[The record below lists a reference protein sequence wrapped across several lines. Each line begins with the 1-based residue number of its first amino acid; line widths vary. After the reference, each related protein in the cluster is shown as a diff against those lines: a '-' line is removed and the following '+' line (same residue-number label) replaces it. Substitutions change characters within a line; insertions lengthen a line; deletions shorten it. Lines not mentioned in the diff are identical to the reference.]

1 MRLDQLKAPPGARR
15 NRKRVGRGNASG
27 TGTYAGRGMKGQKA
41 RAGGGVRRG
50 FEGGQL
56 PVIRRLPTQRG
67 FTNIF
72 KKEYAV
78 VNLDSIAA
86 RLPEESEV
94 TPELLKEARLIRGMS
109 LPVKV
114 LGRGEMDRAITVL
127 AHRFSDEARRKIEAA
142 GGQAVEL

>member
-15 NRKRVGRGNASG
+15 NRKRVGRGNGSG
-27 TGTYAGRGMKGQKA
+27 NGTYAGRGMKGQKA

-86 RLPEESEV
+86 KLAEETEV
-94 TPELLKEARLIRGMS
+94 TPELLKDARLIRGLS

-114 LGRGEMDRAITVL
+114 LGRGEIDKAITVL
-127 AHRFSDEARRKIEAA
+127 ANRFSDEARRKIEAA
-142 GGQAVEL
+142 GGQAVEI

>member
-1 MRLDQLKAPPGARR
+1 MRLDELKAPAGARR
-15 NRKRVGRGNASG
+15 QRKRVGRGNGSG
-27 TGTYAGRGMKGQKA
+27 SGTYAGRGMKGQKA

-72 KKEYAV
+72 KKEYAI
-78 VNLDSIAA
+78 VNLDSIVAK
-86 RLPEESEV
+86 LPEETDV
-94 TPELLKEARLIRGMS
+94 TPELMKEARLIRGLG

-114 LGRGEMDRAITVL
+114 LGRGEIDRAVTVL
-127 AHRFSDEARRKIEAA
+127 AHKFSDEARRKLEAA
-142 GGQAVEL
+142 GGQAVEI

>member
-15 NRKRVGRGNASG
+15 NRKRVGRGNGSGSG
-27 TGTYAGRGMKGQKA
+27 TYSGRGMKGQKA

-72 KKEYAV
+72 KKEYSV
-78 VNLDSIAA
+78 VNLDSIEEK
-86 RLPEESEV
+86 LPEESEV
-94 TPELLKEARLIRGMS
+94 TPEVMKEARLIRGLS

-114 LGRGEMDRAITVL
+114 LGRGEVDRAITVL
-127 AHRFSDEARRKIEAA
+127 AHKFSTEARRKIEAA
-142 GGQAVEL
+142 GGQVVEL

>member
-1 MRLDQLKAPPGARR
+1 MRLDQLKAPSGARR

-27 TGTYAGRGMKGQKA
+27 NGTYAGRGMKGQKA

-56 PVIRRLPTQRG
+56 PVIRRLPSQRG

-78 VNLDSIAA
+78 VNLDSIVAK
-86 RLPEESEV
+86 LPEESEV
-94 TPELLKEARLIRGMS
+94 TPELLKEARLIRGMR

-114 LGRGEMDRAITVL
+114 LGRGEMDKAVTVL
-127 AHRFSDEARRKIEAA
+127 AHKFSDEARRKIEAA

>member
-27 TGTYAGRGMKGQKA
+27 NGTYAGRGMKGQKA

-56 PVIRRLPTQRG
+56 PVIRRLPSQRG

-78 VNLDSIAA
+78 VNLDSIVA
-86 RLPEESEV
+86 RLPKESEV
-94 TPELLKEARLIRGMS
+94 TPELLKEARLIRGMR

-114 LGRGEMDRAITVL
+114 LGRGEMDKAVTVL
-127 AHRFSDEARRKIEAA
+127 AHKFSDEAKRKIEAA

>member
-1 MRLDQLKAPPGARR
+1 
-15 NRKRVGRGNASG
+15 
-27 TGTYAGRGMKGQKA
+27 MKGQKA

-72 KKEYAV
+72 KKEYSV
-78 VNLDSIAA
+78 VNLDSIAEK
-86 RLPEESEV
+86 LPEETEV
-94 TPELLKEARLIRGMS
+94 TPEVMKEARLIRGLS

-114 LGRGEMDRAITVL
+114 LGRGEVDRAVTVL
-127 AHRFSDEARRKIEAA
+127 AHKFSTEARRKIEAA
-142 GGQAVEL
+142 GGQVVEL

>member
-15 NRKRVGRGNASG
+15 NRKRVGRGNGSGSG
-27 TGTYAGRGMKGQKA
+27 TYSGRGMKGQKA

-72 KKEYAV
+72 KKEYSV
-78 VNLDSIAA
+78 VNLDSIAEK
-86 RLPEESEV
+86 LPEETEV
-94 TPELLKEARLIRGMS
+94 TPEVMKEARLIRGLS

-114 LGRGEMDRAITVL
+114 LGRGEVDRAVTVL
-127 AHRFSDEARRKIEAA
+127 AHKFSTEARRKIEAA
-142 GGQAVEL
+142 GGQVVEL

>member
-27 TGTYAGRGMKGQKA
+27 NGTYAGRGMKGQKA

-56 PVIRRLPTQRG
+56 PVIRRLPSQRG

-78 VNLDSIAA
+78 VNLDSIVAK
-86 RLPEESEV
+86 LPEESEV
-94 TPELLKEARLIRGMS
+94 TPELLKEARLIRGMR

-114 LGRGEMDRAITVL
+114 LGRGEMDKAVTVL
-127 AHRFSDEARRKIEAA
+127 AHKFSDEARRKIEAA

>member
-27 TGTYAGRGMKGQKA
+27 NGTYAGRGMKGQKA

-56 PVIRRLPTQRG
+56 PVIRRLPSQRG

-78 VNLDSIAA
+78 VNLDSIVAK
-86 RLPEESEV
+86 LPEESEV
-94 TPELLKEARLIRGMS
+94 TPELLKEARLIRGMR

-114 LGRGEMDRAITVL
+114 LGRGDMDKAVTVL
-127 AHRFSDEARRKIEAA
+127 AHKFSDEARRKIEAA

>member
-15 NRKRVGRGNASG
+15 NRKRVGRGNGSG

-78 VNLDSIAA
+78 VNLDSIVAK
-86 RLPEESEV
+86 LPEETEV
-94 TPELLKEARLIRGMS
+94 TPESLKDARLIRGLS

-114 LGRGEMDRAITVL
+114 LGRGEMDKAVTVL

-142 GGQAVEL
+142 GGQAVEI

>member
-15 NRKRVGRGNASG
+15 NRKRVGRGNGSGSG
-27 TGTYAGRGMKGQKA
+27 TYSGRGMKGQKA

-72 KKEYAV
+72 KKEFSV
-78 VNLDSIAA
+78 VNLDSIADK
-86 RLPEESEV
+86 LPEESEV
-94 TPELLKEARLIRGMS
+94 TPEVMKEVRLIRGLS

-114 LGRGEMDRAITVL
+114 LGRGEVDRAITVL
-127 AHRFSDEARRKIEAA
+127 AHKFSTEARRKIEAA
-142 GGQAVEL
+142 GGQVGEL

>member
-1 MRLDQLKAPPGARR
+1 MRLDQLKAPPGAHR
-15 NRKRVGRGNASG
+15 NRKRVGRGNGSGSG
-27 TGTYAGRGMKGQKA
+27 TYSGRGMKGQKA

-72 KKEYAV
+72 KKEYSV
-78 VNLDSIAA
+78 VNLDSIADK
-86 RLPEESEV
+86 LPEESEV
-94 TPELLKEARLIRGMS
+94 TPEVMKEVRLIRGLS

-114 LGRGEMDRAITVL
+114 LGRGEVDRAITVL
-127 AHRFSDEARRKIEAA
+127 AHKFSTEARRKIEAA
-142 GGQAVEL
+142 GGQVVEL

>member
-56 PVIRRLPTQRG
+56 PVIRRLPSQRG

-78 VNLDSIAA
+78 VNLDSITAK
-86 RLPEESEV
+86 LPEESEV
-94 TPELLKEARLIRGMS
+94 TPELLKEARLIRGMR

-114 LGRGEMDRAITVL
+114 LGRGEMDKAVTVL
-127 AHRFSDEARRKIEAA
+127 AHKFSDEARRKIEAA

>member
-15 NRKRVGRGNASG
+15 NRKRVGRGNGSGSG
-27 TGTYAGRGMKGQKA
+27 TYSGRGMKGQNA

-72 KKEYAV
+72 KKEYSV
-78 VNLDSIAA
+78 VNLDSIADK
-86 RLPEESEV
+86 LPEESEV
-94 TPELLKEARLIRGMS
+94 TPEVMKEVRLIRGLS

-114 LGRGEMDRAITVL
+114 LGRGEVDRAITVL
-127 AHRFSDEARRKIEAA
+127 AHKFSTEARRKIEAA
-142 GGQAVEL
+142 GGQVVEL

>member
-1 MRLDQLKAPPGARR
+1 MRLDELKAPAGARR
-15 NRKRVGRGNASG
+15 QKKRVGRGNGSG
-27 TGTYAGRGMKGQKA
+27 NGTYAGRGMKGQKA

-56 PVIRRLPTQRG
+56 PVIRRLPSQRG

-72 KKEYAV
+72 KKEFAV

-86 RLPEESEV
+86 KLPEETDV
-94 TPELLKEARLIRGMS
+94 TPELMKQARLIRGLG

-114 LGRGEMDRAITVL
+114 LGRGELDRAVTVL
-127 AHRFSDEARRKIEAA
+127 AHKFSDEARRKIEAA
-142 GGQAVEL
+142 GGQAVEI

>member
-15 NRKRVGRGNASG
+15 NRKRVGRGNGSGSG
-27 TGTYAGRGMKGQKA
+27 TYSGRGMKGQKA

-72 KKEYAV
+72 KKEYSV
-78 VNLDSIAA
+78 VNLDSIADK
-86 RLPEESEV
+86 LPEETEV
-94 TPELLKEARLIRGMS
+94 TPEVMKEARLIRGLS

-114 LGRGEMDRAITVL
+114 LGRGEVDRAVTVL
-127 AHRFSDEARRKIEAA
+127 AHKFSTEARRKIEAA
-142 GGQAVEL
+142 GGQVVEL

>member
-1 MRLDQLKAPPGARR
+1 MRLDQMKAPPGARR
-15 NRKRVGRGNASG
+15 NRKRVGRGNGSGSG
-27 TGTYAGRGMKGQKA
+27 TYSGRGMKGQKA

-72 KKEYAV
+72 KKEYSV
-78 VNLDSIAA
+78 VNLDSIADK
-86 RLPEESEV
+86 LPEETEV
-94 TPELLKEARLIRGMS
+94 TPEVMKEARLIRGLS

-114 LGRGEMDRAITVL
+114 LGRGEVDRAVTVL
-127 AHRFSDEARRKIEAA
+127 AHKFSTEARRKIEAA
-142 GGQAVEL
+142 GGQVVEL

>member
-15 NRKRVGRGNASG
+15 NRKRVGRGNGSGSG
-27 TGTYAGRGMKGQKA
+27 TYSGRGMKGQKA

-72 KKEYAV
+72 KKEYSV
-78 VNLDSIAA
+78 VNLDSIAEK
-86 RLPEESEV
+86 LPEETEV
-94 TPELLKEARLIRGMS
+94 TPEVMKEARLIRGLS

-114 LGRGEMDRAITVL
+114 LGRGEVDRAVTVL
-127 AHRFSDEARRKIEAA
+127 AHKFSIRKP
-142 GGQAVEL
+142 GGR

>member
-1 MRLDQLKAPPGARR
+1 MRLDELKAPAGARR
-15 NRKRVGRGNASG
+15 QRKRVGRGNGSG
-27 TGTYAGRGMKGQKA
+27 NGTYAGRGMKGQKA

-56 PVIRRLPTQRG
+56 PVIRRLPSQRG

-78 VNLDSIAA
+78 VNLDSIVAK
-86 RLPEESEV
+86 LPEETDV
-94 TPELLKEARLIRGMS
+94 TPELMKEARLIRGLG

-114 LGRGEMDRAITVL
+114 LGRGEVDRAVTVL
-127 AHRFSDEARRKIEAA
+127 AHKFSDEARRKIEAA
-142 GGQAVEL
+142 GGQAVEI